1 MKQNKFI
8 KKSSAI
14 LASVMMSLSGCMTG
28 VSAQTVN
35 TPVTSSVT
43 LQQTTQKAVKP
54 KTTTKKVQTQ
64 STLVKSQSKTSA
76 DPGCYI
82 SDFGI
87 KKMTDG
93 TPGFDSDN
101 NPGNDSEKSNKIV
114 RSFDYVNYDLEYVTA
129 ISDKTKVV
137 SEAYVDIEFSLDKDP
152 SKAVFNKDSFAW
164 CENPVT
170 TYYYEDGTNSTKW
183 DQKRTVVKQVLTGRR
198 KITNNADMN
207 AIPGIGTLSFGV
219 YVKGDING
227 AVIQPEF
234 KCWIEGTD
242 KVKSATSEAVTVSA
256 EPRYNIRLVR
266 NTSSGNPDPI
276 VYISPDKDTF
286 SLDDKAGYLK
296 GRMESYNLQLEVLNL
311 ESDKGLK
318 GIELPTGPITF
329 NLKAT
334 EKIDDN
340 DVTGQK
346 EYSPFLWDYALNN
359 GSSRGQIGKDMNLN
373 GDVRIYYNPNIPYG
387 SSNAFS
393 RDRRSTW
400 DSRRLY
406 NHRYRKRS
414 FYGFS

>member
-1 MKQNKFI
+1 MRGLL
-8 KKSSAI
+8 KKTSA
-14 LASVMMSLSGCMTG
+14 LALSFVMSLSGCMTSI
-28 VSAQTVN
+28 SAQTVS
-35 TPVTSSVT
+35 PSVT
-43 LQQTTQKAVKP
+43 TNVAMQSATQKAVQP
-54 KTTTKKVQTQ
+54 KTSTKQ
-64 STLVKSQSKTSA
+64 SRIKTSSLVKAQNKTIE

-93 TPGFDSDN
+93 TPSFDKDD
-101 NPGNDSEKSNKIV
+101 NPGNDSSKSNKIV

-129 ISDKTKVV
+129 ITDKTKVV
-137 SEAYVDIEFSLDKDP
+137 NEAYVGIEFSLDKDP

-198 KITNNADMN
+198 KITNNADTN

-219 YVKGDING
+219 YVKGDVNG

-311 ESDKGLK
+311 ESDKG
-318 GIELPTGPITF
+318 I
-329 NLKAT
+329 
-334 EKIDDN
+334 
-340 DVTGQK
+340 
-346 EYSPFLWDYALNN
+346 
-359 GSSRGQIGKDMNLN
+359 
-373 GDVRIYYNPNIPYG
+373 
-387 SSNAFS
+387 
-393 RDRRSTW
+393 
-400 DSRRLY
+400 
-406 NHRYRKRS
+406 KRH
-414 FYGFS
+414 

>member
-54 KTTTKKVQTQ
+54 KTTTKKEQAQ

-101 NPGNDSEKSNKIV
+101 NPGNDSGKSNKIV

-129 ISDKTKVV
+129 ITDKAKVV
-137 SEAYVDIEFSLDKDP
+137 NEAYVGIEFSLDKDP
-152 SKAVFNKDSFAW
+152 SKAVFNKDSIAW

-219 YVKGDING
+219 YVKGDVNG

-242 KVKSATSEAVTVSA
+242 KVKSAISEAVTVSA
-256 EPRYNIRLVR
+256 EPRYNIRLLR
-266 NTSSGNPDPI
+266 NTTGGNPDPI
-276 VYISPDKDTF
+276 VYIAPDKSSF
-286 SLDDKAGYLK
+286 SLKAKDGYMK
-296 GRMESYNLQLEVLNL
+296 GRMESYSIQLELLNT
-311 ESDKGLK
+311 ETDKGLK
-318 GIELPTGPITF
+318 GIELPSGDITF
-329 NLKAT
+329 DLKAT
-334 EKIDDN
+334 EKIDDT
-340 DVTGQK
+340 DVTSQK
-346 EYSPFLWDYALNN
+346 DYSPFLWDY
-359 GSSRGQIGKDMNLN
+359 K
-373 GDVRIYYNPNIPYG
+373 
-387 SSNAFS
+387 
-393 RDRRSTW
+393 
-400 DSRRLY
+400 
-406 NHRYRKRS
+406 
-414 FYGFS
+414 

>member
-35 TPVTSSVT
+35 TPVTPSVT
-43 LQQTTQKAVKP
+43 LQQTTRKAVKP

-64 STLVKSQSKTSA
+64 NTLVKSQSKTST

-101 NPGNDSEKSNKIV
+101 NPGNDSGKSNKIV

-129 ISDKTKVV
+129 ISDKTKVI

-198 KITNNADMN
+198 KITNNADIN

-219 YVKGDING
+219 YVKGDVNG

-266 NTSSGNPDPI
+266 NTSSQNSDPL
-276 VYISPDKDTF
+276 VYVSPDRTTLSTEDKD
-286 SLDDKAGYLK
+286 GYLM
-296 GRMESYNLQLEVLNL
+296 GRMESYNVQLELLN
-311 ESDKGLK
+311 ESADKALK
-318 GIELPTGPITF
+318 GVELPTGGITF
-329 NLKAT
+329 DLKAT
-334 EKIDDN
+334 EKVDDK
-340 DVTGQK
+340 DVTGQ
-346 EYSPFLWDYALNN
+346 EGYIPFLWDYNVA
-359 GSSRGQIGKDMNLN
+359 
-373 GDVRIYYNPNIPYG
+373 
-387 SSNAFS
+387 
-393 RDRRSTW
+393 
-400 DSRRLY
+400 DSASKGVGNKKFQFDWR
-406 NHRYRKRS
+406 
-414 FYGFS
+414 F

>member
-1 MKQNKFI
+1 MRSLLKKTSALALSFI
-8 KKSSAI
+8 
-14 LASVMMSLSGCMTG
+14 MSMSGCMTSI
-28 VSAQTVN
+28 SAQTAS
-35 TPVTSSVT
+35 SSVT
-43 LQQTTQKAVKP
+43 TDVAVQSTVQKAVQP
-54 KTTTKKVQTQ
+54 KTSTKRSKIKT
-64 STLVKSQSKTSA
+64 SSLVKAQSRTSVE

-93 TPGFDSDN
+93 TPSFDKDD
-101 NPGNDSEKSNKIV
+101 NPGNDSSKSNRRV

-152 SKAVFNKDSFAW
+152 SKAVFNKDSIAW

-227 AVIQPEF
+227 AIIQPEF

-242 KVKSATSEAVTVSA
+242 KVKSTTSEAVIVSA
-256 EPRYNIRLVR
+256 TPRYNIRLVR

-276 VYISPDKDTF
+276 VYISPDKNTF
-286 SLDDKAGYLK
+286 SLDEICANKPK
-296 GRMESYNLQLEVLNL
+296 
-311 ESDKGLK
+311 
-318 GIELPTGPITF
+318 
-329 NLKAT
+329 
-334 EKIDDN
+334 
-340 DVTGQK
+340 
-346 EYSPFLWDYALNN
+346 
-359 GSSRGQIGKDMNLN
+359 
-373 GDVRIYYNPNIPYG
+373 
-387 SSNAFS
+387 
-393 RDRRSTW
+393 
-400 DSRRLY
+400 
-406 NHRYRKRS
+406 
-414 FYGFS
+414 